1 MLRIVLIATI
11 ALGFMTAL
19 SGAAMLPLG
28 GVSKEAVHEP
38 EDVLSLAMGTPRI
51 RADLMDVAATFKPVD
66 GGAPYTLM
74 ISLKDG
80 EDISVVLPGYRAQ
93 RFTFQRKGNII
104 FAQSQMTG
112 LDLAEADIRR

>member
-80 EDISVVLPGYRAQ
+80 EDVSVVLPGYRAQ